1 MGVVGRFLPHRE
13 QGPRTHTV
21 VLTPGWTMAP
31 CRGMIEPE
39 ITMGCHLLLFHSAS
53 FTVSTIAT
61 GS

>member
-13 QGPRTHTV
+13 QGPHGR
-21 VLTPGWTMAP
+21 PGWTMAP
-31 CRGMIEPE
+31 CCGMIEPE

-61 GS
+61 GG